1 MYKRDS
7 LITTEEKL
15 LFDILQEL
23 REINQKPTPAAKP
36 EPARPIAKATEG
48 KAEKP
53 KFYRKCKKCGEEFF
67 NYGLYM
73 GHMKAHKKEAG

>member
-1 MYKRDS
+1 MFKINPDDIRE
-7 LITTEEKL
+7 TESKL
-15 LFDILQEL
+15 LYNIWQEL
-23 REINQKPTPAAKP
+23 VRLNEAKP